1 MHVGRDML
9 ALVAILTVT
18 SAPLSEPLRAQ
29 IAVGVSIRIAPPL
42 LPVYVQPP
50 IPGPDYIWV
59 PGYWAW
65 GDDDYY
71 WVPGTWVLA
80 PYPGLLWTPGY
91 WGWRDGIYVW
101 NAGYW
106 GPHVGYYG
114 GINYGCG
121 YTGVGF
127 QGGYWRGGVFV
138 YNRAVTNVGS
148 VRITNVYNKT
158 IINNTTVTNVSFN
171 GGAGGTKAHPTAGEQ
186 AAAHENHVPATDLQ
200 TKHQQAASS
209 NRASFASVNRGHPGV
224 AATAT
229 AGVLAGAGV
238 VAAKGA
244 KAGPG
249 LNASKSSSGQAV
261 IKQGTAA
268 KLTDPAG
275 PKRFGNSPP
284 GGAGQRYSTHPV
296 TTPKGFGPQSG
307 NYPPGAAGQRYPTRQ
322 ATTPKGFGS
331 QSGNYPPGAAGQ
343 KYTTRQAITPKG
355 SGPQSGNYPHGAAG
369 QRTRQTATPK
379 GFGPQPPPRQAV
391 GQARRPDQHGGGKKP
406 DTR

>member
-1 MHVGRDML
+1 MHLSRAIL
-9 ALVAILTVT
+9 ALVAVLTVT

-29 IAVGVSIRIAPPL
+29 IALGVSIRVAPPV

-65 GDDDYY
+65 DIDDYY

-91 WGWRDGIYVW
+91 WAWRDGIYVW

-106 GPHVGYYG
+106 GPHVGFYG

-127 QGGYWRGGVFV
+127 QGGYWRGGAFV
-138 YNRAVTNVGS
+138 YNRAVTNIGS
-148 VRITNVYNKT
+148 VKITNVYNKT
-158 IINNTTVTNVSFN
+158 IINNTTITHVSFN
-171 GGAGGTKAHPTAGEQ
+171 GGTGGTKAHPTAGEQ
-186 AAAHENHVPATDLQ
+186 AAAHDNHVPATDLQ
-200 TKHQQAASS
+200 TKHQQVASS
-209 NRASFASVNRGHPGV
+209 DRASFASVNRGHPGV
-224 AATAT
+224 AATAK
-229 AGVLAGAGV
+229 AGVLVGAGI

-244 KAGPG
+244 KAVPG
-249 LNASKSSSGQAV
+249 LNAAKSSSGQAV

-268 KLTDPAG
+268 KSTDPTG

-284 GGAGQRYSTHPV
+284 GGAGQRYSTHQVTTPPKGFGPQSGNYPPGAGGQRYTTRQA

-307 NYPPGAAGQRYPTRQ
+307 NYPPGAAGPRFTRQ
-322 ATTPKGFGS
+322 AT
-331 QSGNYPPGAAGQ
+331 
-343 KYTTRQAITPKG
+343 
-355 SGPQSGNYPHGAAG
+355 
-369 QRTRQTATPK
+369 TPK

-391 GQARRPDQHGGGKKP
+391 SPARRPDQRGSGKKP
-406 DTR
+406 DNR

>member
-1 MHVGRDML
+1 ML
-9 ALVAILTVT
+9 ALGAILTVT
-18 SAPLSEPLRAQ
+18 SAPLSKPPRAQ

-42 LPVYVQPP
+42 IPVYVQPP

-65 GDDDYY
+65 DNDDYY

-106 GPHVGYYG
+106 GPHVGFYG

-127 QGGYWRGGVFV
+127 HGGYWSGGVFV
-138 YNRAVTNVGS
+138 YNRAVTNIGS

-158 IINNTTVTNVSFN
+158 VINNTTINKVSFN
-171 GGAGGTKAHPTAGEQ
+171 GGTGGTTARPTAEEQ
-186 AAAHENHVPATDLQ
+186 AAARDKHVPATELQ
-200 TKHQQAASS
+200 DKHQQAAGSD
-209 NRASFASVNRGHPGV
+209 RASFASVNRGHPGV

-229 AGVLAGAGV
+229 AGLLVGAGV

-244 KAGPG
+244 KAAPGP
-249 LNASKSSSGQAV
+249 LNAAKPSSGQAV
-261 IKQGTAA
+261 MKHGTAA

-275 PKRFGNSPP
+275 SKRLGNLPP
-284 GGAGQRYSTHPV
+284 GGAGQSYSRQV
-296 TTPKGFGPQSG
+296 TTPKPFGPQSG
-307 NYPPGAAGQRYPTRQ
+307 NLPPGAAGQRYTRQVTTPKGFGQQSGNRPPSAAGQRYSRQ
-322 ATTPKGFGS
+322 ATTPK
-331 QSGNYPPGAAGQ
+331 A
-343 KYTTRQAITPKG
+343 
-355 SGPQSGNYPHGAAG
+355 
-369 QRTRQTATPK
+369 
-379 GFGPQPPPRQAV
+379 FGPQPPPRQGV
-391 GQARRPDQHGGGKKP
+391 GQARRPDQHGSAKKP
-406 DTR
+406 DNR